1 MAIRDFGTSLLANV
15 RARKDAGQAEAR
27 KYERSQKNKDTRTA
41 FLAPFVSAGL
51 GAIGSAINA
60 GTAQKTQDFLAS
72 SNLYDS
78 KIKVNKAG
86 TLITKATDYETAAE
100 ADGVSIYDKV
110 LQETAKQARTQYQ
123 IANPNEI
130 KTGEEEEWEDHFMS
144 KGNIQEIARSR
155 SAYYTDI
162 IAQRETYKLGKS
174 KTTLEALAAKA
185 GPKTVVG
192 SMWNKLVGNET
203 SVDVFNTTV
212 NSLEQVVA
220 ANKIEALTF
229 DLRKET
235 AKKILASGGD
245 PSTAKLLIGSVPTKA
260 ERTEIQKIIDRG
272 ETFEESTPSLTTSDG
287 NVIESKIKTITG
299 QNSDVRIE
307 RTNKIIFKKEDA
319 ITPEQLNTSIGR
331 IPELYKMIADGYND
345 AGQIAF
351 KNRISEL
358 SLDKKLTPA
367 LINSFWLEA
376 VKGDF
381 APEGSARARLAP
393 ELQSSLVD
401 ALNASTESLQSVI
414 AVNLG
419 KTDNVSK
426 QNVIDAQRTYEEV
439 QTRVMNAISTR
450 TGLITDSVQPIRAL
464 NADGSPLADK
474 RKAVDSLGRTIV
486 VVNGYWVLEE

>member
-15 RARKDAGQAEAR
+15 RARKDAGQEEAR
-27 KYERSQKNKDTRTA
+27 KYARSQKNKDTRMA
-41 FLAPFVSAGL
+41 LISPFVSAGL

-60 GTAQKTQDFLAS
+60 GTAQKTEDFLAN

-86 TLITKATDYETAAE
+86 TLITEATDYETSAE

-110 LQETAKQARTQYQ
+110 LQETANQARTQYQ

-130 KTGEEEEWEDHFMS
+130 KTGEEGEWEDHFMS

-155 SAYYTDI
+155 SAYYKDI

-174 KTTLEALAAKA
+174 KTTLEALAAKT

-192 SMWNKLVGNET
+192 SMWNKLVGKET

-212 NSLEQVVA
+212 NSLQQVVA

-229 DLRKET
+229 NLRKET
-235 AKKILASGGD
+235 AKKIVASGGD
-245 PSTAKLLIGSVPTKA
+245 PSTAKLLIGSLPTKA
-260 ERTEIQKIIDRG
+260 ERTKIQKIIDRG

-287 NVIESKIKTITG
+287 NVIESRIKTITEQG
-299 QNSDVRIE
+299 GNIRIE

-345 AGQIAF
+345 AGQTAF
-351 KNRISEL
+351 KDRITEL
-358 SLDKKLTPA
+358 SQDKKLTPA

-381 APEGSARARLAP
+381 APEGSDRARLAP
-393 ELQSSLVD
+393 ELQASLVD
-401 ALNASTESLQSVI
+401 ALNASTENLQGVI

-419 KTDNVSK
+419 KTDSVSK
-426 QNVIDAQRTYEEV
+426 QNVTNAQGTYEEV

-486 VVNGYWVLEE
+486 VVNGFWVLEE

>member
-1 MAIRDFGTSLLANV
+1 MAIRDFGTSLLSNV
-15 RARKDAGQAEAR
+15 RARKDAGQKEAR
-27 KYERSQKNKDTRTA
+27 KYARSQKNKDTRSA
-41 FLAPFVSAGL
+41 FFAPFLAEGIKGL
-51 GAIGSAINA
+51 FNA
-60 GTAQKTQDFLAS
+60 GNSAVAQKTQNFLAT

-78 KIKVNKAG
+78 KIKVNKAE

-110 LQETAKQARTQYQ
+110 LQETAQQARTQYQ
-123 IANPNEI
+123 INNPNEI
-130 KTGEEEEWEDHFMS
+130 KTGEEEVWEDHFMS
-144 KGNIQEIARSR
+144 KDNIKEIARSQ
-155 SAYYTDI
+155 SNYYKDI

-174 KTTLEALAAKA
+174 KTTLETLAAKT

-192 SMWNKLVGNET
+192 NMWNKLVGNET

-229 DLRKET
+229 KLRAET
-235 AKKILASGGD
+235 AKKVLASGGD
-245 PSTAKLLIGSVPTKA
+245 PSTAKLLIGSIPTKS
-260 ERTEIQKIIDRG
+260 ERVEIDRMLELG
-272 ETFEESTPSLTTSDG
+272 ETFEESTPSLTTSEG
-287 NVIESKIKTITG
+287 NVIESKIKTITE
-299 QNSDVRIE
+299 QNGNVRIE

-351 KNRISEL
+351 KDRITKL
-358 SLDKKLTPA
+358 SQNKKLTPS

-381 APEGSARARLAP
+381 APKGSARERLAP
-393 ELQSSLVD
+393 ELQASLVD
-401 ALNASTESLQSVI
+401 ALNASTLNLQGVI
-414 AVNLG
+414 ATNLG
-419 KTDNVSK
+419 KTDSLSK
-426 QNVIDAQRTYEEV
+426 QNVIDAQAAYEEV

-450 TGLITDSVQPIRAL
+450 TGFITDSIQPVKAL